1 MDSTAT
7 PNPAPEAAAPTAAP
21 APAAPATPA
30 KPVRPA
36 HARLCIVLL
45 VLLGFALGCSEFVV
59 IGIEPELARDFGVSL
74 AQVGQ
79 LISLFSI
86 TYAVLTPILALVTGR
101 FRRFQLLVAYSVVFV
116 LGNLAAMLAP
126 TFEVLLASRVLLGA
140 CSGGLLAVGVTC
152 IPELVGSDR
161 VSMTISVVYAAFAMA
176 MVVVTSA
183 GRLVASYL
191 DWHVAMA
198 GTLALAAASCVALA
212 AVFPRTGATDEPAT
226 ASEQFG
232 LLRES
237 CVLSGIAIF
246 VFGVGAVYVFY
257 GYITPYLEDVL
268 GMTPVAASAVLMAY
282 GGVCLVSNLASG
294 LVDSRFG
301 MRGLLATFPLLA
313 AALATLWALGPSMP
327 WALVVVLCIGL
338 LMYIVS
344 VPCISMFM
352 DTATRRHPK
361 ALTLASSIEPAS
373 FNIGIAFGTAVGG
386 AVVSGPGMRFVG
398 LVGAA
403 FALLACALV
412 ALSLRLARH
421 SREA

>member
-7 PNPAPEAAAPTAAP
+7 PNPATPTAAP

-30 KPVRPA
+30 KPARPA

-176 MVVVTSA
+176 MVVVTSV

-198 GTLALAAASCVALA
+198 GTLVLAAASCVALA

-294 LVDSRFG
+294 VVDSRFG
-301 MRGLLATFPLLA
+301 MRGLLVTFPLLA

-412 ALSLRLARH
+412 ALSLRLARR

>member
-7 PNPAPEAAAPTAAP
+7 PNPAMPEAA
-21 APAAPATPA
+21 APAAPATPT

-101 FRRFQLLVAYSVVFV
+101 FRRFQLLVAYSVV

-198 GTLALAAASCVALA
+198 GTLVLAAASCVALA

-294 LVDSRFG
+294 VVDSRFG
-301 MRGLLATFPLLA
+301 MRGLLVTFPLLA
-313 AALATLWALGPSMP
+313 TALATLWALGPSMP

-344 VPCISMFM
+344 VRCISMFM

-373 FNIGIAFGTAVGG
+373 FNTGIAFGTAVGG

-412 ALSLRLARH
+412 VLSLRLARR